1 MLPMGS
7 PAPLMLDLRGAFLG
21 PQGPA
26 LLARHERYGSA
37 LAKASGDP
45 SAALSVAVPARL
57 GRDIDEFAVGSG
69 VHLISGIPQ
78 GNPRFWA
85 KGRPPE
91 LSEAPTL
98 WIAGDPFTTGPLQLA
113 AARRTRS
120 RLQVQ
125 AHGDFGVD
133 SGTSTSRSQAAKLL
147 VAQRVLARADSVRA
161 VSDAQAESLVRRFKI
176 DRNRVFVA
184 PVPLDVAFT
193 EASYVG
199 VEREPRVLF
208 VGRLHEERGLN
219 LWAQTAALIS
229 RRHPDVVFDIVGSGP
244 AEANFRSLLA
254 GVPHISWHGSLPPS
268 QVAELMS
275 RSRVLLSTPPSE
287 SYGRSLSEALC
298 MGLSVVATRTTGAL
312 RLDES
317 AGVVVGDTAPE
328 LAEAVFV
335 ALDDSSPL
343 SGSEKFRQT
352 QRMRDDA
359 AIDALV
365 RSWLWDE

>member
-1 MLPMGS
+1 M
-7 PAPLMLDLRGAFLG
+7 
-21 PQGPA
+21 
-26 LLARHERYGSA
+26 
-37 LAKASGDP
+37 
-45 SAALSVAVPARL
+45 V
-57 GRDIDEFAVGSG
+57 
-69 VHLISGIPQ
+69 SGIPQ

-85 KGRPPE
+85 VGRPADMR
-91 LSEAPTL
+91 EAPTL

-125 AHGDFGVD
+125 AHGDFGID
-133 SGTSTSRSQAAKLL
+133 SGTSTSRYQAAKLR
-147 VAQRVLARADSVRA
+147 VAQGVLARADSVRA
-161 VSDAQAESLVRRFKI
+161 VSDAQAESLMRRFKI
-176 DRNRVFVA
+176 NPSRVFVA

-219 LWAQTAALIS
+219 LWAQTAALIA
-229 RRHPDVVFDIVGSGP
+229 RRHPDVAFDIVGSGP
-244 AEANFRSLLA
+244 AEATFRSLLA
-254 GVPHISWHGSLPPS
+254 GVPNIRWHGSLPPS
-268 QVAELMS
+268 QVAALMG

-312 RLDES
+312 RLDDS
-317 AGVVVGDTAPE
+317 KGVVVADKAPE
-328 LAEAVFV
+328 LAEAVSV
-335 ALDDSSPL
+335 ALEDSHPL
-343 SGSEKFRQT
+343 SGSEKFRRT
-352 QRMRDDA
+352 QRIRDEA

-365 RSWLWDE
+365 GSWLWDG